1 MKNQT
6 LISAEIGINHN
17 GSMDLAKELIDIASK
32 ESCDLVKF
40 QKRTIDKVY
49 SQEEL
54 DKPRESPWGSTTRDQ
69 KNGLEFSIEE
79 YIELEK
85 YCDSKNVDLGV
96 SCWDIDSL
104 LLVEENL
111 NLKQH
116 KVASAMLTDKAFI
129 KALNETGK
137 PVVLSTGMS
146 TAEQVDK
153 AFSLLNNVEYILAC
167 TSTYP
172 TPPEEVNLRYITKLK
187 SLYPATKIG
196 FSNHSSSMLPL
207 YAAATLEAEYIE
219 FHITKDRSSYGS
231 DQASSIAD
239 VHMATTGIRKVQEML
254 GSTDKKVLDSEAP
267 ILNKLRKVDNIMD

>member
-54 DKPRESPWGSTTRDQ
+54 DKPRESPWGTTTRDQ
-69 KNGLEFSIEE
+69 KNGLEFSIEQ
-79 YIELEK
+79 YAELEK
-85 YCDSKNVDLGV
+85 YCESKNISLGI

-116 KVASAMLTDKAFI
+116 KIASAMLTDKDFI
-129 KALNETGK
+129 KAINETNK

-153 AFSLLNNVEYILAC
+153 ALSLLSNVEYLLAC

-172 TPPEEVNLRYITKLK
+172 TPAEEVNLKYITKLK
-187 SLYPATKIG
+187 SLYPEIKIG

-207 YAAATLEAEYIE
+207 YASAALEAEYIE
-219 FHITKDRSSYGS
+219 FHITRDRSSYGS

-239 VHMATTGIRKVQEML
+239 VHMAVTGIRKIQDML
-254 GSTDKKVLDSEAP
+254 GSADKKVLDSEAP